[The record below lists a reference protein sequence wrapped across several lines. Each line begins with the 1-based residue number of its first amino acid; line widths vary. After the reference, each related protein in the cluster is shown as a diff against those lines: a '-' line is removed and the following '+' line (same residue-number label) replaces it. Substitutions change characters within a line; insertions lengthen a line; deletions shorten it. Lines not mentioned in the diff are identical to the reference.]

1 MAKWKLIKLDFKN
14 NPVHFGEV
22 GIGLEATSEHLHSDT
37 FFSAWVS
44 AYAQLYSDQLIE
56 ELFNH
61 FLTTQPPFQISSTF
75 VYGQDQN
82 NECIYYLPS
91 LLQQPRNYPTDD
103 LTFAK
108 DFRKLQFLPLTIWQR
123 WYQGSGFDPVADRQ
137 ELETKLDRRS
147 GQLAT
152 TGTFNY
158 SQNFKSQIQPKVAV
172 DRIHQGTNF
181 YHTGFT
187 YFKANSG
194 LYFLFHMPTA
204 NEKLFGRLEVAL
216 RLLADEGIGG
226 ERSSGAGRFE
236 ATWHDLPPEWDAI
249 VNQSIKQPS
258 YALISLFWDQ
268 PERCV
273 DLIADQNARYQL
285 KERGGW
291 ISARSGRQLRR
302 KSVRMFTEGS
312 VFSQQPQGQLAIV
325 TPNELQGKKHHPIYR
340 SGVSLS
346 LPVHL

>member
-1 MAKWKLIKLDFKN
+1 MAKWQLIKLDFKD

-22 GIGLEATSEHLHSDT
+22 GIGLEVTSEYLHSDT

-44 AYAQLYSDQLIE
+44 AYAQLYSDQQINH
-56 ELFNH
+56 LFDQ
-61 FLTTQPPFQISSTF
+61 FLTSSPPFQISSTF

-91 LLQQPRNYPTDD
+91 LLQHPRNYPADD
-103 LTFAK
+103 LKFAK
-108 DFRKLQFLPLTIWQR
+108 DFRKLKFLPLTVWRR
-123 WYQGSGFDPVADRQ
+123 WYQGSGFDLTDAQ
-137 ELETKLDRRS
+137 ELETKPEQRA
-147 GQLAT
+147 GQLT
-152 TGTFNY
+152 TAGTFNY
-158 SQNFKSQIQPKVAV
+158 SQNFKKQVLPKVAV

-187 YFKANSG
+187 YFQPDSG

-204 NEKLFGRLEVAL
+204 DQELLEQLQASL
-216 RLLADEGIGG
+216 SLLADDGIGG

-236 ATWHDLPPEWDAI
+236 ATWHDLPPEWDTLVHQLI
-249 VNQSIKQPS
+249 EQPS

-268 PERCV
+268 PETCMELV
-273 DLIADQNARYQL
+273 TDQDARYQL

-312 VFSQQPQGQLAIV
+312 VFTQQPQGQLAIV
-325 TPNELQGKKHHPIYR
+325 TPHKLQDIKHHPIYR
-340 SGVSLS
+340 SGISLS
-346 LPVHL
+346 LPVSL